1 MLKVNKRSEP
11 EEFTKYKKKNKVV
24 NWKDFTSE
32 SEIKKLLKEALLE
45 EQENSCCPY
54 CETEIN
60 LNDSQIEHIKPKDKF
75 PELLIDYDN
84 LIACCLESKRCGNS
98 KANKWDELFINPV
111 TENPEDYFKYFADGI
126 KQQNLLLE
134 TYQNKQVIERNTL
147 QDIYF
152 DMGRLAG
159 DRAFRYRNALL
170 GHYVGLI
177 RPHIGRD
184 EIKSTDSDADADA
197 ILQETQY
204 DKNVTNGA
212 DQRFERVTSGGV
224 SKYNF
229 NFSTQYED
237 FLYLGLNLNAHRI
250 NQKDKLSHWET
261 YASTSTITN
270 AYFENEYNTK
280 GSGFSFQLG
289 AIIKATKGLRL
300 GVTYTSPTWY
310 TFNQEYTQYLS
321 TNNRRNYADPRVIVT
336 LPDYKFRT
344 PGSLTASAAYLFGKY
359 AILSADYTYK
369 DYKNLHFGSAA
380 KNSENDLIEN
390 QLGETSTVRIGVE
403 GRIPIKTGEATN
415 YVSLR
420 AGYRYEQSP
429 YRKAI
434 ATVGDLTGYS
444 FGAGVTLG
452 GIRLDASYDIAK
464 QTNLYQM
471 YETVLTDNAQIK
483 STYGNFLFTFTAQLF

>member
-1 MLKVNKRSEP
+1 M
-11 EEFTKYKKKNKVV
+11 
-24 NWKDFTSE
+24 
-32 SEIKKLLKEALLE
+32 
-45 EQENSCCPY
+45 
-54 CETEIN
+54 
-60 LNDSQIEHIKPKDKF
+60 
-75 PELLIDYDN
+75 
-84 LIACCLESKRCGNS
+84 
-98 KANKWDELFINPV
+98 
-111 TENPEDYFKYFADGI
+111 
-126 KQQNLLLE
+126 
-134 TYQNKQVIERNTL
+134 
-147 QDIYF
+147 
-152 DMGRLAG
+152 
-159 DRAFRYRNALL
+159 
-170 GHYVGLI
+170 
-177 RPHIGRD
+177 
-184 EIKSTDSDADADA
+184 
-197 ILQETQY
+197 QETQY
-204 DKNVTNGA
+204 NKNVTSGA

-429 YRKAI
+429 YRKKI
-434 ATVGDLTGYS
+434 APVGDLNGYS
-444 FGAGVTLG
+444 FGTGVTLG